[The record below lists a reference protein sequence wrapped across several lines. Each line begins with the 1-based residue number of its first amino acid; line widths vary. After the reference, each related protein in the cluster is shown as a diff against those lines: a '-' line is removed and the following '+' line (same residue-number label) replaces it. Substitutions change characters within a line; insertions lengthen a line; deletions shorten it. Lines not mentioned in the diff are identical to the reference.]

1 MAEGMGK
8 GEDGSKAGGCETPG
22 QAHRMSRRT
31 VCSGITKKVCMG
43 LSPVWARASTGP
55 QSVC

>member
-22 QAHRMSRRT
+22 QGHRMSRRT
-31 VCSGITKKVCMG
+31 VCSGITKRVCMG
-43 LSPVWARASTGP
+43 LSPV
-55 QSVC
+55 